1 MFAALLDLACPRR
14 CAGCGERGA
23 LLCAA
28 CVTAIGGAPF
38 AADPSPR
45 PAGLPQVVA
54 ATAYAGPARDA
65 IIAFKER
72 GAVALAGPLGVAL
85 ARAVAFAGADLI
97 VPVPSSRAAR
107 RSRGYNH
114 VGLLAHRTASLTGVS
129 ILTGLTQ
136 QRRVADQAGLDAAQ
150 RARNIAGSM
159 RFTGPAQ
166 RYAGARIVVVDDIVT
181 SGATL
186 AEAVRAL
193 RAGGLEVAG
202 AAVVAATQ
210 RRTRLHKSAGQR

>member
-1 MFAALLDLACPRR
+1 MVRAYLAARRALAFRVEAIRR
-14 CAGCGERGA
+14 GLTREE
-23 LLCAA
+23 
-28 CVTAIGGAPF
+28 
-38 AADPSPR
+38 AADYTD
-45 PAGLPQVVA
+45 AEIHAELIFLKGLGFVTFEMEA
-54 ATAYAGPARDA
+54 MGS
-65 IIAFKER
+65 AFKER
-72 GAVALAGPLGVAL
+72 GAVALAAPLGVAL
-85 ARAVAFAGADLI
+85 ARAVAFAGAELI

-114 VGLLAHRTASLTGVS
+114 VGLLAHRAASLTGVS

-136 QRRVADQAGLDAAQ
+136 QRSVADQAGLDAAQ

-210 RRTRLHKSAGQR
+210 RRTRLHKPAGQR